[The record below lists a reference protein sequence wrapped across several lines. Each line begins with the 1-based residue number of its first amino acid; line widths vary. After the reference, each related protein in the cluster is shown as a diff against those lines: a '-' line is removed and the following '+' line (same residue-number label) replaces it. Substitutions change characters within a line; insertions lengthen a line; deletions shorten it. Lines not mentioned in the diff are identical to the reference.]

1 MFSLFLKQTLLLTEN
16 TIHLIY
22 SKESKRKREWGNSNV
37 WKGVCD
43 HEFIVHLKNYLSVIK
58 MSSFIRIP

>member
-16 TIHLIY
+16 TSYLF
-22 SKESKRKREWGNSNV
+22 KGKQKKREWGNSNV